1 MIRVM
6 ISSTG
11 KKWYNKSEFENNFN
25 FLDFFLKIL
34 VSVHLSREIEFFFNI
49 IVRFYFYPLVYFIKL
64 FISYL

>member
-25 FLDFFLKIL
+25 FLDFF
-34 VSVHLSREIEFFFNI
+34 
-49 IVRFYFYPLVYFIKL
+49 
-64 FISYL
+64 